1 MTIGDRIKMR
11 RMELGLTAEELG
23 KILGKSRA
31 TIYRYENGE
40 IENLPTTVLEPLA
53 KVLNTT
59 PADLM
64 GWEDEKEEEE
74 ITTLAA
80 HATEDLTEEEQKK
93 VIEFVKFI
101 KSQRKMDEK

>member
-11 RMELGLTAEELG
+11 RMELGITAEELG

-64 GWEDEKEEEE
+64 GWDDNEEDDS
-74 ITTLAA
+74 IQTIAA

-101 KSQRKMDEK
+101 KSQRSVDEK